1 MVAGMTESPSLDE
14 ALDRA
19 LDCLEH
25 GCENDTEFLATWLV
39 DNLVCVLDEFRTE
52 SASRCDVAGY
62 EVTRV
67 GEQMIILNRHS
78 EVMNSEQ
85 ARMLAAALLRAAE
98 AAEQSA

>member
-1 MVAGMTESPSLDE
+1 METPTIDE

-25 GCENDTEFLATWLV
+25 GCEHDTEYLATWLV
-39 DNLVCVLDEFRTE
+39 DNLVCVLDEYR
-52 SASRCDVAGY
+52 AGACSRCDVAGY

-67 GEQMIILNRHS
+67 GEQIIILNRRA

-85 ARMLAAALLRAAE
+85 ARMLAAALIRAAE
-98 AAEQSA
+98 ASEQVG